1 MVKSN
6 QKIPYTEEI
15 YDKYRA
21 AGKIHQQIMEEARDK
36 IKIGMSLYDYACF
49 IDNRIIELGGKS
61 AFPVNI
67 SINEEAA
74 HDTAVLNDSRI
85 FGEDVVKVD
94 VGVHI
99 DGYIADGAMTID
111 LSGKQTALVKAS
123 EEALKA
129 AIDII
134 KAGTNTFEIGAAIE
148 DTIVGLGFQP
158 VRNLMGHGVS
168 QYMAHTEPSV
178 PNCRFTHGTA
188 ELRAGETIAIEPFA
202 TDGEGYVDNGHIK
215 EIYSQKQRKS
225 TRLPQ
230 VRKVLTQIEEYK
242 GLPFAKRWLGSDK
255 IEFALNQLEKENILI
270 SYPVLVEV
278 SGGLVSQAEHTVI
291 VTENGCEV
299 TTRG

>member
-1 MVKSN
+1 
-6 QKIPYTEEI
+6 
-15 YDKYRA
+15 
-21 AGKIHQQIMEEARDK
+21 
-36 IKIGMSLYDYACF
+36 
-49 IDNRIIELGGKS
+49 
-61 AFPVNI
+61 
-67 SINEEAA
+67 
-74 HDTAVLNDSRI
+74 
-85 FGEDVVKVD
+85 
-94 VGVHI
+94 
-99 DGYIADGAMTID
+99 MTID